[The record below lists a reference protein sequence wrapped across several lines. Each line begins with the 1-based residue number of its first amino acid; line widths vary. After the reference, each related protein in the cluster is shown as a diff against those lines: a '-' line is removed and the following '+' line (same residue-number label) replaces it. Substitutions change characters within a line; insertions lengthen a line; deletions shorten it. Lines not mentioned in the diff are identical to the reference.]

1 MKNNIIWFALMF
13 TFVNQLFSQQSL
25 ISVKNNQHQFF
36 NKTVSFNPSV
46 EKYYRVMECELN
58 KLYSQKE
65 LDKILIKLKNKFP
78 ESKLIQS
85 GNSNK
90 IVFITNKM
98 ALVET
103 NGSIQEYIKSVLVEL
118 NLYNGFTEIKEYNL
132 ELD

>member
-1 MKNNIIWFALMF
+1 
-13 TFVNQLFSQQSL
+13 
-25 ISVKNNQHQFF
+25 
-36 NKTVSFNPSV
+36 
-46 EKYYRVMECELN
+46 MECELN